1 MTVRAEVGS
10 DRSPGK
16 SEGHRSSGLN
26 RAPPRD
32 VRGGRVIRH
41 TRQHRSP
48 RGRNAFAHGRAIA
61 APESEL
67 PGRSFSTPPPKWGGV
82 IAVKARAPIL
92 ACLFSRL
99 LTKGQTGVDRGTV
112 EFEVRR
118 QQREFAALQRQARD
132 LGRQLVPT
140 A

>member
-1 MTVRAEVGS
+1 
-10 DRSPGK
+10 
-16 SEGHRSSGLN
+16 
-26 RAPPRD
+26 
-32 VRGGRVIRH
+32 
-41 TRQHRSP
+41 
-48 RGRNAFAHGRAIA
+48 
-61 APESEL
+61 
-67 PGRSFSTPPPKWGGV
+67 
-82 IAVKARAPIL
+82 VKARAPIL